1 MRRNLRERGRV
12 QHRPVDADP
21 HVAAVARRDDAA
33 EARADP
39 ARHPRLERELS
50 RHAALRAQRPHRL
63 EHRRRPAGVD
73 RRVLVLVERCDEQVG
88 DQALVADAA
97 VVGRDARVGEERRAG
112 RVRGVAE
119 AEQGGRRA
127 GGGEQLVLPD
137 RQRRGA
143 DPAAAKQGPAVVL
156 GRGEAEPERTGDP
169 DRVAGRQRAQ
179 PRGPGPDVLEHE
191 LEPAGPC
198 AEDRER
204 ARQERALVLS
214 AAPALGRGEHEELA
228 RARGRPA
235 GVGDLEHDVGAELA
249 AGGHLERAPAERGE
263 RAAAHVAAR
272 SRARPPCSS
281 CSDST
286 GGAPPW
292 RAAEIARAAAS
303 TTHKVASSGIPAATA
318 ARRISQPS
326 VRAPEPVGVF
336 TMRSTSPRSI
346 QSTTGG
352 EPSPPLLIRWA
363 GVPIRSIARAVP
375 RVATI
380 RKPRSCSVW
389 AIATAP
395 GLSLSVT
402 VMNAVPES
410 GSAAPA
416 AACALA
422 KAVGKSR
429 ATPITS
435 PVERISGPR
444 RASAPS
450 KRSNG
455 STASLTEM
463 WPARIGSSGRSRSAR
478 RSPSITRQAT
488 LASGIPIALDTNGTV
503 RDARGLA
510 SMTYSSP
517 PSTAYWTFRR
527 PTTPS
532 PRAIPAVHARI
543 WSSIAWPSECGGSTH
558 AESPEWMPASSTCC
572 MIPPI
577 QTSSPSQIASTST
590 SIAFSRKRSRKI
602 SRPLPLVLGAF
613 LTR

>member
-1 MRRNLRERGRV
+1 MRRHLREELGID
-12 QHRPVDADP
+12 HRPVDADP
-21 HVAAVARRDDAA
+21 HVAAVARRHDAA
-33 EARADP
+33 EAGAEA
-39 ARHPRLERELS
+39 ARHAGLERELC
-50 RHAALRAQRPHRL
+50 RHAAFGAQRPDRL

-73 RRVLVLVERCDEQVG
+73 RRMLVLVEGGEEQVG
-88 DQALVADAA
+88 DEAVVAGAA
-97 VVGRDARVGEERRAG
+97 VVGRDARVGEQRRARG
-112 RVRGVAE
+112 VGGVAE
-119 AEQGGRRA
+119 AEQRRRRA
-127 GGGEQLVLPD
+127 AGGEELVVPD
-137 RQRRGA
+137 RQRRGP
-143 DPAAAKQGPAVVL
+143 DPAAAQQRPAAVA
-156 GRGEAEPERTGDP
+156 GRGEAEAERAGEP
-169 DRVAGRQRAQ
+169 QRVAGPQRAQ
-179 PRGPGPDVLEHE
+179 PRRPGADVLEHE
-191 LEPAGPC
+191 LEPARPRPQG
-198 AEDRER
+198 RER
-204 ARQERALVLS
+204 ARQERPLVLS
-214 AAPALGRGEHEELA
+214 PAPALRRGEHEELA
-228 RARGRPA
+228 RTGRRA
-235 GVGDLEHDVGAELA
+235 VRVGDLEDDVGAELA
-249 AGGHLERAPAERGE
+249 ARGHLERAPAEGGE

-286 GGAPPW
+286 GGAPC

-303 TTHKVASSGIPAATA
+303 PPESVVRHGIPAATA

-326 VRAPEPVGVF
+326 VRAPDPVGVL

-346 QSTTGG
+346 QSTTCG
-352 EPSPPLLIRWA
+352 EAPPTLLIRSA
-363 GVPIRSIARAVP
+363 GMPIRSIASAVP

-389 AIATAP
+389 ATATAP

-416 AACALA
+416 AAWALA
-422 KAVGKSR
+422 NAVGKSR

>member
-1 MRRNLRERGRV
+1 MRRHLRERGGV
-12 QHRPVDADP
+12 DHGPVNADP

-33 EARADP
+33 EARAEP
-39 ARHPRLERELS
+39 ACHARLERELS

-73 RRVLVLVERCDEQVG
+73 RRALVLVERGDEQVG

-97 VVGRDARVGEERRAG
+97 VVGRDARVGEQRRAG

-119 AEQGGRRA
+119 AEQGGRGA

-156 GRGEAEPERTGDP
+156 GRGEAAPERTADP
-169 DRVAGRQRAQ
+169 DRVPPRQRAPPRPPAGRRGAG
-179 PRGPGPDVLEHE
+179 PRGRRPDALEHE
-191 LEPAGPC
+191 LEPAGRCPK
-198 AEDRER
+198 DRER
-204 ARQERALVLS
+204 ARQERALVLA

-235 GVGDLEHDVGAELA
+235 GVGDLEHDVRAELA
-249 AGGHLERAPAERGE
+249 AAGHLERAPAEGGE

-303 TTHKVASSGIPAATA
+303 PPESVVRHGIPAATA

-326 VRAPEPVGVF
+326 VRAPDPVGVL

-346 QSTTGG
+346 QSTTCG
-352 EPSPPLLIRWA
+352 EPSPTLLIRSA
-363 GVPIRSIARAVP
+363 GMPIRSIASAVP

-389 AIATAP
+389 ATATAP

-416 AACALA
+416 AAWALA
-422 KAVGKSR
+422 NAAGKSR
-429 ATPITS
+429 ATPMTS
-435 PVERISGPR
+435 HVERISGPST
-444 RASAPS
+444 ASEPS
-450 KRSNG
+450 NRSNG
-455 STASLTEM
+455 STASLTET
-463 WPARIGSSGRSRSAR
+463 WPARIGSAGRSRSAR
-478 RSPSITRQAT
+478 RSPSMTRQAT
-488 LASGIPIALDTNGTV
+488 FASGIPIALETNGTV

-510 SMTYSSP
+510 SIT
-517 PSTAYWTFRR
+517 
-527 PTTPS
+527 
-532 PRAIPAVHARI
+532 
-543 WSSIAWPSECGGSTH
+543 
-558 AESPEWMPASSTCC
+558 
-572 MIPPI
+572 
-577 QTSSPSQIASTST
+577 
-590 SIAFSRKRSRKI
+590 
-602 SRPLPLVLGAF
+602 
-613 LTR
+613 